1 VTVTYNYTKSPV
13 DVGKLNVEILES
25 SIVTALESSSFN
37 EPDSLSIDFVSALSG
52 GEQTI
57 LNAVVGAHGGV
68 PIPWP
73 ADLPTFGAV
82 PSGALII
89 SNGVDSTYW
98 GYDSLINLSDGPGG
112 YYKGWYLKSTASGTE
127 WATIPDTFLALFD
140 TPTTYSG
147 YARKAL
153 RVNADETGVEF
164 VGQTSTEYPRYYIE
178 PDLYVTVNDFGQ
190 YNIEETVKIE
200 VAGTLDLGNGS
211 MLIIKEG
218 VN

>member
-1 VTVTYNYTKSPV
+1 MTVTYNYTKSPV
-13 DVGKLNVEILES
+13 DVGKLNEEILES
-25 SIVTALESSSFN
+25 SIVTALEASSFD

-52 GEQTI
+52 GEETI
-57 LNAVVGAHGGV
+57 LNAVVGAHGGD

-89 SNGVDSTYW
+89 SNGIDTTYW
-98 GYDSLINLSDGPGG
+98 GYDSFTNLS
-112 YYKGWYLKSTASGTE
+112 
-127 WATIPDTFLALFD
+127 D

-147 YARKAL
+147 YARRAL

-164 VGQTSTEYPRYYIE
+164 VGQTSTEYPRHYIE
-178 PDLYVTVNDFGQ
+178 PDIYVGVNDFGQ
-190 YNIEETVKIE
+190 YVIEETVKIE
-200 VAGTLDLGNGS
+200 VAGTLELGNGG

-218 VN
+218 AN